1 MYVTDASLIDQAIF
15 IQFFI
20 VTKMVNEYRI
30 FFNIS
35 IKHNK
40 YVEHPVCVVCIQ
52 SHMWR
57 VCNRPSIALVFL
69 VFILGKSVRAEL
81 KCFFLLVECLC
92 VPYHL
97 AVVYLTI
104 FYLKS
109 HIILSMV
116 LCSTK

>member
-1 MYVTDASLIDQAIF
+1 MCNVYVTDASLIDQAIF

-40 YVEHPVCVVCIQ
+40 YVEHPVCIQ

-57 VCNRPSIALVFL
+57 VCNRHSISVVFF
-69 VFILGKSVRAEL
+69 VFNLGESV
-81 KCFFLLVECLC
+81 
-92 VPYHL
+92 
-97 AVVYLTI
+97 
-104 FYLKS
+104 
-109 HIILSMV
+109 LS
-116 LCSTK
+116 